1 MSIFGYFVNI
11 RTQGTYILSKAPRRL
26 RGFAIGRT
34 LPSPFLP
41 LPKRPRDLISP
52 LPRPHCSKGP
62 SSVRTRT
69 ARVLYSPFSLELKPE
84 TRSTT
89 VILRPE
95 SGKCVH
101 VHLYTHIPPHT
112 HTQTHIRVS
121 TQNKN
126 TNRANIQNTYDLRAG
141 EMSPWVKCLL
151 LNWED
156 LAWALN
162 KARGILSSQQQR
174 APARVTAPHPWL
186 SQVAVVTA
194 FQFRPWD
201 PGH

>member
-101 VHLYTHIPPHT
+101 VHLYTHIPPPHT
-112 HTQTHIRVS
+112 HPNTHTCINTKQKHKQSKYTKYIRFESWGDVTMGKVS
-121 TQNKN
+121 
-126 TNRANIQNTYDLRAG
+126 AAELG
-141 EMSPWVKCLL
+141 GLGLGSEHS
-151 LNWED
+151 
-156 LAWALN
+156 
-162 KARGILSSQQQR
+162 
-174 APARVTAPHPWL
+174 
-186 SQVAVVTA
+186 
-194 FQFRPWD
+194 
-201 PGH
+201 